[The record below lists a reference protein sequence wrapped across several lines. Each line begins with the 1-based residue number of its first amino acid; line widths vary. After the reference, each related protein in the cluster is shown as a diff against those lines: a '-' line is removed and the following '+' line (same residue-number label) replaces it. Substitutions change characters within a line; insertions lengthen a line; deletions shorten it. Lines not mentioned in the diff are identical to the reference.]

1 MINRLLILGSLDEFV
16 LLVKKAQDMG
26 IYTIVCDGYKNSPA
40 KLQADTSYDI
50 PVGDIDAIIS
60 MCKKE
65 KVDGI
70 ITSFSDFLFEC
81 MVKIADGANLPCYAS
96 PAQLDYYRNKET
108 MKSMFYKLGIP
119 TPSFTTLDSNFQD
132 EELSNFTFPVV
143 VKPLDKYGSR
153 GLKIYDDISS
163 IRNNFHE
170 ICATSDIKKIL
181 VEEYNTGFEFNMMTW
196 VLDGKIHV
204 ISIADREKTEI
215 GNHEIPIS
223 SRNIYPS
230 RLMNHV
236 YEEAVEILQ
245 KAADYLHQT
254 SGPLCMQFFW
264 KPGQGIQVC
273 EMAGRFFGYEHELVE
288 LSGGVCIEDILLAYA
303 CRDHGKL
310 RALIRSH
317 NPWFTKH
324 SATLYFH
331 GIEGATIVSQEKAK
345 ELAVA
350 EHADDFILFY
360 NDNSPITHFGKEPYV
375 ARYYITAD
383 TRESLDEKTDY
394 IFRNISITDAAGC
407 EVIYQNQMTDYSSA
421 SSNAL

>member
-40 KLQADTSYDI
+40 KLLADKSYDI
-50 PVGDIDAIIS
+50 PVGDIDAIVS
-60 MCKKE
+60 MCKE
-65 KVDGI
+65 ENVEGI

-81 MVKIADGANLPCYAS
+81 MVKIADAAGLPCYVA
-96 PAQLDYYRNKET
+96 PEQLEYYRNKET
-108 MKSMFYKLGIP
+108 MKSLFFKLGIP
-119 TPSFTTLDSNFQD
+119 TPAFTTLDSDFQD
-132 EELSNFTFPVV
+132 EELKDFTFPVV

-153 GLKIYDDISS
+153 GLKIYNDIAS
-163 IRNNFHE
+163 IRNNFQD

-196 VLDGKIHV
+196 VLDGKVQV

-230 RLMNHV
+230 RLMNYV
-236 YEEAVEILQ
+236 YDDAIEILQ
-245 KAADYLHQT
+245 KIADHLHQT

-288 LSGGVCIEDILLAYA
+288 LSGGVCIEDILLTYV
-303 CRDHGKL
+303 CNDYDKL
-310 RALIRSH
+310 STLLHNH

-331 GIEGATIVSQEKAK
+331 GIEGTTIVSQEKAR
-345 ELAVA
+345 ELAAMENAV
-350 EHADDFILFY
+350 DFILFY
-360 NDNSPITHFGKEPYV
+360 EDHSSISHFGKEPYV

-383 TRESLDEKTDY
+383 TRASLDKKTDR
-394 IFRNISITDAAGC
+394 IFRNISITDAAGR
-407 EVIYQNQMTDYSSA
+407 EVIYQNQMTDYSSL
-421 SSNAL
+421 SNAL